1 MDTRYQVFLSST
13 YEDLTQ
19 ERLELELALY
29 ELGCIPTGLNGLQ
42 DRDDKTWPIIKQLIN
57 DCDFFITIVAG
68 RYGATSPSGV
78 SYPHREYV
86 HALAQRKPMVAFIH
100 EFPGALPTEK
110 KEVDKVAN
118 LRLYEFKSLL
128 QKQDT
133 LLWSASHS
141 LVAMAKVKVQQ
152 LILNHAQAGWVKQ
165 SSIKQGN
172 VGAGDRA
179 HPIDGLNK
187 LNKQVSPSSPMSAS
201 ANFMPPETKKSTHQQ
216 TDSPWVME
224 DLSLEKIDLNFE
236 YVLSQGGFSKTVSG
250 HIALNLDQCF
260 TKLPFH
266 MVTGGSDE
274 RLQRLFN
281 AMLESMN
288 LYKDEGLTSDC
299 KIHQFRL
306 DEESFKRLKAKLVE
320 YQLIAVDQEQKSQ
333 WYLTALGSRRRLQ
346 TQVSQP
352 GNP

>member
-19 ERLELELALY
+19 ERLELEQCLY

-57 DCDFFITIVAG
+57 DSDFFVSIVAG

-86 HALAQRKPMVAFIH
+86 HALAQRKPIVAFIH

-152 LILNHAQAGWVKQ
+152 LILNHENAGWVKQ
-165 SSIKQGN
+165 SSFKSQCFNADANNPPPLG
-172 VGAGDRA
+172 GM
-179 HPIDGLNK
+179 
-187 LNKQVSPSSPMSAS
+187 NKQASSSSSTMSTRS
-201 ANFMPPETKKSTHQQ
+201 GFMPQESVKSHQQ
-216 TDSPWVME
+216 KPISSWSMD

-250 HIALNLDQCF
+250 HTVLTLDQCF
-260 TKLPFH
+260 TKLSSH
-266 MVTGGSDE
+266 LVTGGSEE

-281 AMLESMN
+281 AMLDNMD

-299 KIHQFRL
+299 KIDQFRL
-306 DEESFKRLKAKLVE
+306 DEESFKSLKAKLVE
-320 YQLIAVDQEQKSQ
+320 YQLIAIDQEHKSQ

-346 TQVSQP
+346 TQAPQSSS
-352 GNP
+352 